1 MAVYNINKRI
11 QYRRGSNGP
20 KPDGSKPPFNLD
32 DWLEQLDPEVGF
44 HILVPNR
51 LYSYR

>member
-32 DWLEQLDPEVGF
+32 DWLEQLDPGGW
-44 HILVPNR
+44 LS
-51 LYSYR
+51 YSVSN